1 MQSSFSFPVGQQ
13 RCPGCTSDKEPDYQ
27 CRRYKTCGFNL
38 WVGKIFWRSAWQPTP
53 VFLPRESPWT
63 EESGGLQS
71 IGWQRVRYDCSNLVC
86 THALICN
93 NQNTSVRRNW
103 TLILGGKSD
112 FHSFLAKGGM
122 DHMVCFSPLY
132 LVALTFA
139 YLSHALVFLSLFLFC
154 GVHLPLLLGI
164 SLRGLQFPSP
174 YHFPQRFSV
183 SLLVS

>member
-1 MQSSFSFPVGQQ
+1 M
-13 RCPGCTSDKEPDYQ
+13 
-27 CRRYKTCGFNL
+27 
-38 WVGKIFWRSAWQPTP
+38 VGKIPWGREWQPTP

-139 YLSHALVFLSLFLFC
+139 YLSNALVFLSLFLFC